1 MARFVIE
8 QVALRHMDETSEA
21 FNACRD
27 IKFWGSERFKR
38 SYVRHFNRVALVD
51 AESLEQVFEV
61 CNLWRDEDAWRV
73 TRIAERMHSLSVGD
87 VVHDCKECRTYM
99 CDPIGW
105 TDVTETFVAG
115 LS

>member
-8 QVALRHMDETSEA
+8 QINLRPLEQCGDKFDA
-21 FNACRD
+21 YRD
-27 IKFWGSERFKR
+27 LLCFGSERFKR

-99 CDPIGW
+99 CDPVGW